1 MREADT
7 GGHIECGS
15 ADGKCPEQADPQ
27 TQGRSG
33 CQGLGWQQ
41 VGVAADGNGFLLGLC
56 NILEPEV
63 VFAHHCECTEN

>member
-7 GGHIECGS
+7 GHAGCDPTG
-15 ADGKCPEQADPQ
+15 GKRPEQADPQ

-33 CQGLGWQQ
+33 CQRLGWQQ
-41 VGVAADGNGFLLGLC
+41 VGVAADGNGLLLGLC
-56 NILEPEV
+56 DILEPEV